1 MSAARALKTADGH
14 SAEAEAAANEA
25 AREAR
30 AEIIEQAEAPK
41 RADASAKKELTGAQK
56 SAAKDATRAAKADP
70 WHRFIVD
77 VWLTNF
83 NSVEFGFYKRSRNKA
98 KSRQFTTD
106 MDVFAEVIENG
117 ERTGLLGYREDVW
130 KSKTG
135 MDKRLVVKLFSDSLT
150 WRATMDMMLGKS
162 LQETIGARGMPITCY
177 SINTNDDDFIIYLER
192 SANKWPLMPENF
204 SFFLID
210 ADGKPEFYRLRR
222 DFIDLGGD
230 YTLLD
235 QQNNVI
241 GHIDGRVFSIGG
253 YWKGR
258 VRNEHKSAKKLLAV
272 MKLFCAVIIFN
283 GQNRR
288 HVKKLWRDVRA
299 GRLDPKLERQE
310 ADLYLNPRRVR

>member
-1 MSAARALKTADGH
+1 
-14 SAEAEAAANEA
+14 
-25 AREAR
+25 
-30 AEIIEQAEAPK
+30 
-41 RADASAKKELTGAQK
+41 
-56 SAAKDATRAAKADP
+56 
-70 WHRFIVD
+70 
-77 VWLTNF
+77 
-83 NSVEFGFYKRSRNKA
+83 
-98 KSRQFTTD
+98 
-106 MDVFAEVIENG
+106 
-117 ERTGLLGYREDVW
+117 
-130 KSKTG
+130 
-135 MDKRLVVKLFSDSLT
+135 
-150 WRATMDMMLGKS
+150 MLGKS

-253 YWKGR
+253 NWKGR

-272 MKLFCAVIIFN
+272 MKLFCAVMIFN

-288 HVKKLWRDVRA
+288 HMKKLWRDVRA